1 MATTLHI
8 NDRGKAVKT
17 LQIEV
22 NKTLNNRRFPWRTI
36 SPDEIFGEDTQKAAR
51 FAGWLMGFTPGQ
63 LAKIDDGTITAGSY
77 EILTRQKPSS
87 DAMKGR
93 VEARRATAKKLR
105 FLHHHRA
112 RKRKARGVATF
123 DGIPVAAW
131 MVKWLRKSRD
141 NGWQGVLH
149 SGFRTPQLSE
159 ALCLDMCGQP
169 SCPGTCAGKTSNHVG
184 LIHPA
189 GAVDVGDEDKFAE
202 IQPKIGSPLRNDLP
216 HDPVHF
222 SVSGH

>member
-1 MATTLHI
+1 
-8 NDRGKAVKT
+8 
-17 LQIEV
+17 
-22 NKTLNNRRFPWRTI
+22 
-36 SPDEIFGEDTQKAAR
+36 
-51 FAGWLMGFTPGQ
+51 
-63 LAKIDDGTITAGSY
+63 
-77 EILTRQKPSS
+77 
-87 DAMKGR
+87 MKGR

-141 NGWQGVLH
+141 NGWQGVLV
-149 SGFRTPQLSE
+149 SGFRTPHHSE

-189 GAVDVGDEDKFAE
+189 GAVDVTAEDRFAE
-202 IQPKIGSPLRNDLP
+202 IQSKIGSPLQNDLP
-216 HDPVHF
+216 SDLVHF

>member
-1 MATTLHI
+1 MAITLHI
-8 NDRGKAVKT
+8 NNRGPLVKT

-22 NKTLNNRRFPWRTI
+22 NKTLNKRRFPWRTI
-36 SPDEIFGEDTQKAAR
+36 RPDEIFGEDTQKAAR
-51 FAGWLMGFTPGQ
+51 FAGWLMGFTPEQ
-63 LAKIDDGTITAGSY
+63 LSKIDEGTITADTY
-77 EILTRQKPSS
+77 EILTREEPSS
-87 DAMKGR
+87 DAMKER

-105 FLHHHRA
+105 FLHQHRA
-112 RKRKARGVATF
+112 RKPKARGVATF

-131 MVKWLRKSRD
+131 MVKWLEKSRD
-141 NGWQGVLH
+141 NGWHGVLV
-149 SGFRTPQLSE
+149 SGFRTPQHSE
-159 ALCLDMCGQP
+159 ELCLDMCGQP
-169 SCPGTCAGKTSNHVG
+169 TCPSKCAGKTSNHVG

-216 HDPVHF
+216 SDLVHF